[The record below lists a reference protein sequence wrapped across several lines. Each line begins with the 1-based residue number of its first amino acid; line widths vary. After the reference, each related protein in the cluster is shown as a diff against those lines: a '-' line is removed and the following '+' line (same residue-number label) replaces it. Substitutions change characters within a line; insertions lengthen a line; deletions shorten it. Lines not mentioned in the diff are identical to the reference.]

1 MFNFLIF
8 KPLPLLLTDYFIP
21 KLFFLPRLAIA
32 ASEGVKIILPLI
44 NQDYGSTGSDW
55 VGNFNDLIR
64 HRFQISDYAA
74 AHVTVDWFTNTT
86 IRNDFKKII
95 KYVLNRKNTKN
106 GRVYGSDDTFLA
118 FETGNELN
126 WASYTPISVN
136 DNSTIINTNNDNSK
150 IRDTSSN
157 KDDGNDNGPEPESD
171 TVNFIT
177 YKISHSRPAPSNWTI
192 DIARYIKSLAPRIM
206 VMDGSFARTTVA
218 ADAWPQE
225 TLLSPYVDLF
235 SYHLYG
241 DGDALIASSYQ
252 AQAEKYNKAA
262 VIGEHGFYSSIN
274 SWEEFY
280 ERFTGAGS
288 LAWSL
293 RPHSPRSG
301 FITHSE
307 GNNIYSYHIPGWSE
321 NSNEFDPLEY
331 NIVKLTY
338 NNCYSALGK
347 KLQPYPI
354 PLAPEP
360 FIVSHEDY
368 DGLSFKGSAWARGYE
383 IWASRHEDSEFFQ
396 VAEEVHDNV
405 LAGELF
411 MEIDPHH
418 PTHLL
423 QLQKKTLTKNT
434 HKISGKWKDLKWA
447 TTTTVR
453 DQHNKTYHAYK
464 NYMDYSGNLSPLD
477 GSKIST
483 NCSGTLRKTKFKKRS
498 QKSREAWFI
507 IRGLSID
514 GVPGPFSS
522 PISV

>member
-1 MFNFLIF
+1 
-8 KPLPLLLTDYFIP
+8 
-21 KLFFLPRLAIA
+21 
-32 ASEGVKIILPLI
+32 
-44 NQDYGSTGSDW
+44 
-55 VGNFNDLIR
+55 
-64 HRFQISDYAA
+64 
-74 AHVTVDWFTNTT
+74 
-86 IRNDFKKII
+86 
-95 KYVLNRKNTKN
+95 
-106 GRVYGSDDTFLA
+106 
-118 FETGNELN
+118 
-126 WASYTPISVN
+126 
-136 DNSTIINTNNDNSK
+136 
-150 IRDTSSN
+150 
-157 KDDGNDNGPEPESD
+157 
-171 TVNFIT
+171 
-177 YKISHSRPAPSNWTI
+177 
-192 DIARYIKSLAPRIM
+192 M